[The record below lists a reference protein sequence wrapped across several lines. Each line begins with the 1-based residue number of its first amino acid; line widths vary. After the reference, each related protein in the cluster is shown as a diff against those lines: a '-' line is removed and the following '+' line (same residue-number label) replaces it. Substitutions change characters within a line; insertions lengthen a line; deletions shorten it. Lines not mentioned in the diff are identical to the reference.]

1 MNRFPEELWVF
12 SPCTSSNGT
21 MSNTFQHMT
30 LRLPEAVVM
39 LCWNAVTTA
48 WQNDNTLTLIEI
60 KRDITI
66 MILIK
71 LKLKIR

>member
-1 MNRFPEELWVF
+1 MTQEGSGKNLMNRFPEELWVF
-12 SPCTSSNGT
+12 SSSTSSNGT

-30 LRLPEAVVM
+30 LRFPGAVVM

-60 KRDITI
+60 KE
-66 MILIK
+66 L
-71 LKLKIR
+71 LLL

>member
-12 SPCTSSNGT
+12 SPCPSSNGT
-21 MSNTFQHMT
+21 KSNTFQHMT

-48 WQNDNTLTLIEI
+48 WQNYNTLTLIEI
-60 KRDITI
+60 KRAITI
-66 MILIK
+66 MILMK
-71 LKLKIR
+71 LKLKIL

>member
-12 SPCTSSNGT
+12 SPCNSSNGT

-39 LCWNAVTTA
+39 LCWNAVTTV
-48 WQNDNTLTLIEI
+48 WQNDNTLTLIKI
-60 KRDITI
+60 KRPIT
-66 MILIK
+66 MKILVK
-71 LKLKIR
+71 LKLKIP